1 VLAPEYGGNDE
12 TAGRCADVKEP
23 LTVLPAHWAPL
34 SMLFYT
40 GRQFPAR
47 YRTGVFVANHGSRF
61 DPELQ
66 PAGSGYNVV
75 FIPFRDNAPAG
86 PYETVADGFAGPGP
100 LPDAALH
107 RAVGLDAGPGRFAL
121 HHR

>member
-1 VLAPEYGGNDE
+1 MLPSEEFVRILRGRDYGWPYCYHDPARGNVLAPEYGGNDE

-23 LTVLPAHWAPL
+23 LTVLPVHWAPL

-47 YRTGVFVANHGSRF
+47 YRRGVFVASHGSRF

-66 PAGSGYNVV
+66 PAGSG
-75 FIPFRDNAPAG
+75 
-86 PYETVADGFAGPGP
+86 
-100 LPDAALH
+100 
-107 RAVGLDAGPGRFAL
+107 
-121 HHR
+121 